1 MNQTAG
7 TIRSSQRNYGIDLLR
22 LVAAFYVIIL
32 HTINQGGIYEATA
45 DYSYQNLL
53 SRMMLIVSYCA
64 VNIFGLIS
72 GYVGYREPLK
82 KTSYAGYLPLWLTV
96 VFYGVMFAA
105 FYGFTLPDAVTGSD
119 FLEACFPVT
128 CNLYWY
134 FSSYTLVY
142 LFAPFLNKLIYH
154 ASEGELKK
162 LFLLIAGMVATIEF
176 VNNSFDM
183 DHGYSAH
190 WLMLLYLLGGILK
203 KTGIGNKLSVPA
215 ALCGILA
222 LDIVFFLVGLKW
234 PELPVFAV
242 TLNFNF
248 LRTYI
253 TPFYLGAAI
262 LHVIAF
268 SKFRFPGW
276 INKAIA
282 FAAPAAFSVY
292 IVNTNPLFWV
302 HFMEDR
308 FVSWASS
315 SPVGLMGKTLLFS
328 LGFVLAVVLLDYLR
342 QQLFRLLG
350 VNTWAKKL
358 SGFLQKDKAV

>member
-7 TIRSSQRNYGIDLLR
+7 KVSVSQRNYGIDLLR

-45 DYSYQNLL
+45 DYSYQNLI
-53 SRMMLIVSYCA
+53 SRMLLIVSYCA

-96 VFYGVMFAA
+96 VFYGVMYAGV
-105 FYGFTLPDAVTGSD
+105 YMILIPGAVTSQTLLQA
-119 FLEACFPVT
+119 FFPVT

-134 FSSYTLVY
+134 FSSYSLVF
-142 LFAPFLNKLIYH
+142 LFAPFLNKIIYH
-154 ASEGELKK
+154 SSERELRQ
-162 LFLLIAGMVATIEF
+162 LFFLIIGMIAVIEF

-190 WLMLLYLLGGILK
+190 WLILLYLLGGIMK
-203 KTGIGNKLSVPA
+203 KNGIGNNLSIPA
-215 ALCGILA
+215 ALGGILV
-222 LDIVFFLVGLKW
+222 LDIGFLLIGLKY
-234 PELPVFAV
+234 PELPLLVF

-262 LHVIAF
+262 LHVILF

-276 INKAIA
+276 INKVIA

-308 FVSWASS
+308 FVSWAGG
-315 SPVGLMGKTLLFS
+315 SPVGIAGRTILFS
-328 LGFVLAVVLLDYLR
+328 LGFVLAVVIIDFFR

-350 VNTWAKKL
+350 VHTWAKKL
-358 SGFLQKDKAV
+358 SDCLRKEQAV

>member
-7 TIRSSQRNYGIDLLR
+7 NIRSSQRNYGIDLLR

-45 DYSYQNLL
+45 DYSYQNLM
-53 SRMMLIVSYCA
+53 SRIMLIVSYCA

-96 VFYGVMFAA
+96 VFYGVVFTL
-105 FYGFTLPDAVTGSD
+105 FYWFTLPGAISFKEIIKA
-119 FLEACFPVT
+119 FLPVIGRT
-128 CNLYWY
+128 YWY
-134 FSSYTLVY
+134 FSAFTLV
-142 LFAPFLNKLIYH
+142 FFFVPFLNRMLYYS
-154 ASEGELKK
+154 SEKELKR
-162 LFLLIAGMVATIEF
+162 LFLLICCIIAPIEF
-176 VNNSFDM
+176 LSSSFAM
-183 DHGYSAH
+183 GNGYSAH
-190 WLMLLYLLGGILK
+190 WLVLLYLIGGILK
-203 KTGIGNKLSVPA
+203 KTGIGSKLSIPA
-215 ALCGILA
+215 AIAGILI
-222 LDIVFFLVGLKW
+222 LDLCFLFLGVKW
-234 PELPVFAV
+234 PEIYLFGCNI
-242 TLNFNF
+242 NFNCN
-248 LRTYI
+248 RTYI

-292 IVNTNPLFWV
+292 IVNTNPLFWI

-308 FVSWASS
+308 FVSWATS
-315 SPVGLMGKTLLFS
+315 SPVGILAYTVLFS
-328 LGFVLAVVLLDYLR
+328 LCFVLVVILVDFFR
-342 QQLFRLLG
+342 QRLFRLLG
-350 VNTWAKKL
+350 VRNWGNKVCAV
-358 SGFLQKDKAV
+358 LQKDKAV